1 MDFMTAL
8 DIGAS
13 ALSADRTHL
22 NVISMNIANVKT
34 TRTLQGGP
42 YQPKTVIRETS
53 NLDNHFGVH
62 MQSALD
68 RAVKGVRVSQIVTD
82 QRPFK
87 AVLEPGH
94 PDADEEGFVY
104 YPDINIVEEMAK
116 MMTAQRGY
124 DANVSTIETIKSMYT
139 KALEIGKG

>member
-8 DIGAS
+8 DIGSS

-22 NVISMNIANVKT
+22 NVIAMNIANAKT

-42 YQPKTVIRETS
+42 YLPKTVIQETS
-53 NLDNHFGVH
+53 NIDNHFGVH

-68 RAVKGVRVSQIVTD
+68 REVKGVRVSHIATNT
-82 QRPFK
+82 K
-87 AVLEPGH
+87 AYKEVYEPGH
-94 PDADEEGFVY
+94 PDADENGFVL

-124 DANVSTIETIKSMYT
+124 DASVTTVDTVKSMYM
-139 KALEIGKG
+139 KALEIGK